1 MKPGSIVAAAVA
13 TIAAAAALCAPA
25 LSQTTINLTAI
36 DGYPPRALW
45 IREFV
50 NFYIP
55 EVDKRLAKDGK
66 YKIRWNQAWGGQIVK
81 PQGVLEGL
89 QKGLGDIG
97 IVTTAIYGDKMKI
110 MAVAYAT
117 PFTTTDPL
125 LCRAPSTS
133 WPRNS
138 RHPQGVRLLQP
149 GVPLGAGRARQLP
162 DVHETRRGARAVQ
175 GMKIASAGFNLRY
188 LPPTGAVGVAGSL
201 NNYYNMIQTGV
212 VDGCMLWAE
221 AAATF
226 KLAEVAPYMMQA
238 QIGTMNSKVVTV
250 NADTWKRLPPEVQK
264 ALKEVAL
271 EYRDRLAKLA
281 AELGDDS
288 IAAYKKAGGKV
299 YVLPPAERTRWARS
313 LPNLAKE
320 WAAGLDEEGLQ
331 GSAMLKHYMDR
342 MRAANQPIERQW
354 DRE

>member
-1 MKPGSIVAAAVA
+1 MKTRFV
-13 TIAAAAALCAPA
+13 AAAAALAAVCGPA
-25 LSQTTINLTAI
+25 AAQQTINLTAI

-45 IREFV
+45 IKEFV
-50 NFYIP
+50 SFYIP
-55 EVDKRLAKDGK
+55 EVDKRLARDNK

-89 QKGLGDIG
+89 QTGLGDIG

-125 LCRAPSTS
+125 LV
-133 WPRNS
+133 S
-138 RHPQGVRLLQP
+138 RTIDELADKFP
-149 GVPLGAGRARQLP
+149 GIRKTFESYSQVFLSAQ
-162 DVHETRRGARAVQ
+162 DVLDSYQMFTKREAQALDAFK

-226 KLAEVAPYMMQA
+226 KLAEVAPFMMQA

-250 NADTWKRLPPEVQK
+250 HANTWKRLPPEVQK
-264 ALKEVAL
+264 VLRDVAI

-281 AELGDDS
+281 ADIGDES
-288 IAAYKKAGGKV
+288 IAAYKQAGGKV
-299 YVLPPAERTRWARS
+299 YALPAAERTRWARS

-320 WAAGLDEEGLQ
+320 WAEGLDKEGLQ
-331 GSAMLKHYMDR
+331 GTEMLRYYMDR